1 MSMSHALFLYNCET
15 HTFSTTDPMA
25 NEINLPVRYII
36 IRNQL
41 LIDGLNLILL
51 KFFGYEKMLI
61 GETMMARE

>member
-1 MSMSHALFLYNCET
+1 
-15 HTFSTTDPMA
+15 MA

-61 GETMMARE
+61 GEIMMARE

>member
-1 MSMSHALFLYNCET
+1 MSMSHALFLYNYET
-15 HTFSTTDPMA
+15 HTFSITDPMA